1 MYNHADVED
10 LVGSGRVRGTD
21 RFFYQAANLVMFVV
35 KSMGNN
41 RPRFHP
47 VRDDRFLVA
56 DEEAIFG
63 WAYASRGRIT
73 PPLRLGS
80 DVRGH
85 EWPMTTILE
94 TSEPSYSRIYHTTH
108 TKQKGASLKQKREMN
123 M

>member
-35 KSMGNN
+35 KSMGNK

-85 EWPMTTILE
+85 EWLLTIIRE
-94 TSEPSYSRIYHTTH
+94 VSEPGDSRTFHTTH
-108 TKQKGASLKQKREMN
+108 RKQKC
-123 M
+123 